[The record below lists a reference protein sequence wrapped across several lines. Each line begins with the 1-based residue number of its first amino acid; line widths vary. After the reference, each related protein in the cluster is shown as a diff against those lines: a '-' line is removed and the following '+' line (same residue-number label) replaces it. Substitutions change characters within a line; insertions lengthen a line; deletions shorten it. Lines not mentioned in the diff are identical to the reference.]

1 MNALR
6 KAILRATCAAAL
18 FCTAVFHPAA
28 AQIGDVCAAA
38 SPTNPDDRPAGT
50 GGMGGTGINAG
61 TGGMG
66 GTGINAG
73 VGGMGGTGTMADVVP
88 GTGGMGGTG
97 IVGVIT
103 GFASICVNGVEV
115 HYDARTPVAVNGQPG
130 TPRNLAVG
138 QVVAVNARMVGNRL
152 EASGIGV
159 IDAVAGPITRVN
171 VAAREIQVMN
181 QTVRVEGA
189 AGADL
194 STLRVGTLARV
205 AGHRSPNGDVI
216 ATRIDSGSGAASV
229 LGTVTR
235 VETDGVMVNGT
246 RVNLGARGTRGI
258 NVGTE
263 VFASGEWS
271 GGALRAQRVDT
282 QPVRSAI
289 ARNERAILEGYIR
302 GKTTQ
307 TLNIIGVNVRIDA
320 RVRYNGGN
328 DRDAV
333 VGRKVQVE
341 VRRTGN
347 DWQAERVRLQRD
359 GPQSG
364 SVRDI
369 QQGQGAS
376 GDNRDRGGQSDSE
389 RSGNSGRSGDDRSD
403 SRDSGR
409 SESRDSE
416 RSDSRDSRD
425 SGRSGSRESGRS
437 ESRDSG
443 SRSGSG
449 RGGGD
454 RR

>member
-1 MNALR
+1 MNGAPRHLLRDVIVALLLW
-6 KAILRATCAAAL
+6 ASTFATAWAQ
-18 FCTAVFHPAA
+18 TA
-28 AQIGDVCAAA
+28 DVCSAA
-38 SPTNPDDRPAGT
+38 SPTNPDTRPPGA

-61 TGGMG
+61 
-66 GTGINAG
+66 A
-73 VGGMGGTGTMADVVP
+73 GGMGGTGTMADVLPIVP

-115 HYDARTPVAVNGQPG
+115 HYDAKTPVAINGQPG

-171 VAAREIQVMN
+171 AATREIQVMN
-181 QTVRVEGA
+181 QTVRAEGA
-189 AGADL
+189 AGADV
-194 STLRVGTLARV
+194 STLQVGSIARV
-205 AGHRSPNGDVI
+205 AGHRAPNGDVI
-216 ATRIDSGSGAASV
+216 ATRIDGSSGTASV

-235 VETDGVMVNGT
+235 VEADAVMVNGT

-258 NVGTE
+258 NVGSE
-263 VFASGEWS
+263 VFASGEWRD
-271 GGALRAQRVDT
+271 GTLRAQRVDT
-282 QPVRSAI
+282 QPVRNAV

-302 GKTTQ
+302 AKTAQ
-307 TLNIIGVNVRIDA
+307 TLNVGGVSVRIDD

-341 VRRTGN
+341 IRRDSGG
-347 DWQAERVRLQRD
+347 DWQAERVRLQGDERRSGSGRD
-359 GPQSG
+359 GQT
-364 SVRDI
+364 
-369 QQGQGAS
+369 QGAS
-376 GDNRDRGGQSDSE
+376 GEGRDRGGNTDSD
-389 RSGNSGRSGDDRSD
+389 RSGTSGRSHDDRSD
-403 SRDSGR
+403 SRDS
-409 SESRDSE
+409 RDAG
-416 RSDSRDSRD
+416 RSDSRDSGHSD
-425 SGRSGSRESGRS
+425 
-437 ESRDSG
+437 SRDSS

-449 RGGGD
+449 RGSSGGSGSGSS